1 MSLLRVNSIQTLSGT
16 AIYPVPGSSAITVTY
31 GVNTATTTSYV
42 YPPAGKAMN
51 QLIGFIPSSR
61 TIYFNGDVDAND
73 SLVCYYTVQASAIEV
88 VCFNNE
94 QRDTP
99 TVNWMAIWSA

>member
-16 AIYPVPGSSAITVTY
+16 AIYPVPESSDITVTY
-31 GVNTATTTSYV
+31 GVNSGTTTYV

-73 SLVCYYTVQASAIEV
+73 SLYCYYTIQASAIEV

>member
-16 AIYPVPGSSAITVTY
+16 AIYPDSNNSSITVTY
-31 GVNTATTTSYV
+31 GVNSGTTTYV

-61 TIYFNGDVDAND
+61 TIYFNGDVDSND
-73 SLVCYYTVQASAIEV
+73 NLYCYYTVQASAIEV
-88 VCFNNE
+88 ICYNSE